1 VSVRQTVAGVLLV
14 AALALAVGLPALGL
28 QFGIDGNEARHA
40 EIAREMFTTGEW
52 LVPHQLGK
60 PYIDKPPLY
69 NWVVAAVFQ
78 LAGRSGLALARL
90 PSVVTAAIIAVAVY
104 LLGLRWL
111 DRRAALLAAVMW
123 IAFPINVRWARM
135 ARGDLFMSG
144 LIVCAVFLAALAA
157 DARSKGRALAWW
169 TAASLM
175 AGAALMSKGPQAIF
189 FIAVPVAA
197 MWKACRGRWAP
208 PWPWLVLS
216 AVLLCAA
223 GSAWSIACELRYPGH
238 MSRLAGYQYVTGFV
252 EHPSRVCLY
261 ADQLFLLTLPWAVF
275 CFGAFR
281 DAWRRLKRQGL
292 TRLDVA
298 ALVTPVCALAMTLV
312 PNKRAHYLL
321 PLLPFWALF
330 LAGYMTR
337 AAASP
342 EAQGQTWARLFRLAL
357 AATLAGAALLAVAG
371 PAAWAAAG
379 GPAPG
384 LAAAA
389 VVAAAL
395 AVLAGWGA
403 WHAWRGRCAKAL
415 LALAAASAAASVAAF
430 PLVQSWAGGKVD
442 PEVKAAR
449 EISALL
455 PPGLPVASAK
465 MSTFLI
471 FFAFDR
477 SVAFPQTDEDLAR
490 FLNASGPRAVILDA
504 ENFAIL
510 PRLTSRPVKELGRW
524 TLKTKPFYQ
533 AVAARVD

>member
-1 VSVRQTVAGVLLV
+1 VSARQVLADVLLV
-14 AALALAVGLPALGL
+14 MALALAVGLPALGL
-28 QFGIDGNEARHA
+28 QLGVDGNEARHA
-40 EIAREMFTTGEW
+40 QIAREMFATGEW

-69 NWVVAAVFQ
+69 NWVVAAVFK
-78 LAGRSGLALARL
+78 LAGRADLALARL
-90 PSVVTAAIIAVAVY
+90 PSVATAALMAAAVY

-144 LIVCAVFLAALAA
+144 LIVYAVLFAALAA
-157 DARSKGRALAWW
+157 DARRKGAALAWW
-169 TAASLM
+169 LAASLM
-175 AGAALMSKGPQAIF
+175 AGAALMSKGPQAVF
-189 FIAVPVAA
+189 FVSVPVVAL
-197 MWKACRGRWAP
+197 WKARRGRWAP

-216 AVLLCAA
+216 AAVLVAFGA
-223 GSAWSIACELRYPGH
+223 AWSVACEIRRPGH
-238 MSRLAGYQYVTGFV
+238 MGRLAGYQYVTGFV

-281 DAWRRLKRQGL
+281 DAWRRLRGQGL

-298 ALVTPVCALAMTLV
+298 ALVAPVCALAMTLV

-337 AAASP
+337 AAGDP
-342 EAQGQTWARLFRLAL
+342 EAQGKTWARLFRHAL
-357 AATLAGAALLAVAG
+357 AATLAVAALLAVAG
-371 PAAWAAAG
+371 PVAWAKAG

-384 LAAAA
+384 LIAAAL
-389 VVAAAL
+389 VAAAL
-395 AVLAGWGA
+395 AALTGWGA
-403 WHAWRGRCAKAL
+403 WQAWRGRCPA
-415 LALAAASAAASVAAF
+415 ALAALAVAAAVASVAAF
-430 PLVQSWAGGKVD
+430 PLVRSWAGERAD
-442 PEVKAAR
+442 LEVEAAR
-449 EISALL
+449 AISALL
-455 PPGLPVASAK
+455 PPDLPVASAR
-465 MSTFLI
+465 MTTFLV
-471 FFAFDR
+471 FFALDR
-477 SVAFPQTDEDLAR
+477 AVEFPQTDEELTR
-490 FLNASGPRAVILDA
+490 FLDARGPRAVILDA
-504 ENFAIL
+504 GNFAIL
-510 PRLTSRPVKELGRW
+510 PGLTRRPVTELGRW